1 MQVQDFFDYKNQLMN
16 DLLTNEDIVKLIED
30 DINVE
35 DAGWLAYK
43 RVFPYEFV
51 PETVQDGKT
60 FICFDVDIQRVQDKT
75 FLYPTLFVWVF
86 THKSLLR
93 LPDGGGVRTDRLCH
107 EICKQINGSREYGL
121 GELNLY
127 SIKRF
132 VPMTDFQGKVITF
145 TAKEFNRQYDA
156 NKYTPGNRKNG

>member
-1 MQVQDFFDYKNQLMN
+1 MQVQDFFDYKNKLME
-16 DLLTNEDIVKLIED
+16 DLLTNEAIVELIDSDIDIED
-30 DINVE
+30 
-35 DAGWLAYK
+35 AKQLSYK
-43 RVFPYEFV
+43 RVFPYEYV
-51 PETVQDGKT
+51 PETVEEGKT

-75 FLYPTLFVWVF
+75 YLYPTLFVWVF

-93 LPDGGGVRTDRLCH
+93 LPNGGGVRTDRLCH

-132 VPMTDFQGKVITF
+132 APMTDFQGKVLTF
-145 TAKEFNRQYDA
+145 SAKEFNRQYDG
-156 NKYTPGNRKNG
+156 KRYTPSNRKDY